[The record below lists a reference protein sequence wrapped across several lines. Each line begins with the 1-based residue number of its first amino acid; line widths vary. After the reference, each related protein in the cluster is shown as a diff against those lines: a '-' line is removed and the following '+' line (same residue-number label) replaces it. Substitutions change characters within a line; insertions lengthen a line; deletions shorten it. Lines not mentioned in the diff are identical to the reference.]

1 MINNLNQTFL
11 ADESCDFA
19 IIRALR
25 AEGFDVVSV
34 TESYPALADEYVL
47 EIAYREKRLLLTEDK
62 DFGEWVFSHGKK
74 MAGIVLFRYPARLRH
89 SIANMTVELVR
100 EYGLSLIS
108 NFTVIEPGRAR
119 IRKMTGNLD
128 G

>member
-34 TESYPALADEYVL
+34 AESYPALADENVL

-62 DFGEWVFSHGKK
+62 DFGEWVFSHGKQ
-74 MAGIVLFRYPARLRH
+74 MCGIVLFRYPSIMRH
-89 SIANMTVELVR
+89 SIANVTVELVKER
-100 EYGLSLIS
+100 GLSLI
-108 NFTVIEPGRAR
+108 NKFTVIEPGRAR
-119 IRKMTGNLD
+119 IREKTV
-128 G
+128 

>member
-1 MINNLNQTFL
+1 LINNLNQTFL

-34 TESYPALADEYVL
+34 AESYPALADENVL

-62 DFGEWVFSHGKK
+62 DFGEWVFSHGKQ
-74 MAGIVLFRYPARLRH
+74 MCGIVLFRYPSIMRH
-89 SIANMTVELVR
+89 SIANVTVELVK
-100 EYGLSLIS
+100 EHGLSLI
-108 NFTVIEPGRAR
+108 NKFTVIEPGRAR
-119 IRKMTGNLD
+119 IREKTV
-128 G
+128 

>member
-1 MINNLNQTFL
+1 LINNLNQTFL

-34 TESYPALADEYVL
+34 AESYPALADENVL

-62 DFGEWVFSHGKK
+62 DFGEWVFSHGKQ
-74 MAGIVLFRYPARLRH
+74 MCGIVLFRYPSIMRH
-89 SIANMTVELVR
+89 SIANVTVELVKER
-100 EYGLSLIS
+100 GLSLI
-108 NFTVIEPGRAR
+108 NKFTVIEPGRAR
-119 IRKMTGNLD
+119 IREKTV
-128 G
+128 

>member
-25 AEGFDVVSV
+25 AKGFDVVSV
-34 TESYPALADEYVL
+34 AESYPALADENVL

-62 DFGEWVFSHGKK
+62 DFGEWVFSHGKQ
-74 MAGIVLFRYPARLRH
+74 MCGIVLFRYPAIMRH
-89 SIANMTVELVR
+89 SIANVTVELVK
-100 EYGLSLIS
+100 EHGLSLI
-108 NFTVIEPGRAR
+108 NKFTVIEPGRAR
-119 IRKMTGNLD
+119 IREKTV
-128 G
+128 

>member
-1 MINNLNQTFL
+1 MKAAILPL
-11 ADESCDFA
+11 FA
-19 IIRALR
+19 LFEPKALI
-25 AEGFDVVSV
+25 S
-34 TESYPALADEYVL
+34 
-47 EIAYREKRLLLTEDK
+47 K
-62 DFGEWVFSHGKK
+62 
-74 MAGIVLFRYPARLRH
+74 H

-100 EYGLSLIS
+100 EHGLSLIS

>member
-1 MINNLNQTFL
+1 LTNNLNQTFL

-34 TESYPALADEYVL
+34 AESYPALADENVL

-62 DFGEWVFSHGKK
+62 DFGEWVFSHGKQ
-74 MAGIVLFRYPARLRH
+74 MCGIVLFRYPAIMRH
-89 SIANMTVELVR
+89 SIANVTVELVK
-100 EYGLSLIS
+100 EHGLSLI
-108 NFTVIEPGRAR
+108 NKFTVIEPGRAR
-119 IRKMTGNLD
+119 IRKKTV
-128 G
+128 

>member
-34 TESYPALADEYVL
+34 AESYPALVDENVL

-62 DFGEWVFSHGKK
+62 DFGEWVFSHGKQ
-74 MAGIVLFRYPARLRH
+74 MCGIVLFRYPSIMRH
-89 SIANMTVELVR
+89 SIANVTVELVK
-100 EYGLSLIS
+100 EHGLSLI
-108 NFTVIEPGRAR
+108 NKFTVIEPGRAR
-119 IRKMTGNLD
+119 IREKTV
-128 G
+128 

>member
-25 AEGFDVVSV
+25 AEGFYVVSV
-34 TESYPALADEYVL
+34 AESYPALVDEKIL

-62 DFGEWVFSHGKK
+62 DFGEWVFSHGKQ
-74 MAGIVLFRYPARLRH
+74 MCGIVLFRYPARLRH
-89 SIANMTVELVR
+89 NIANLTVELVK
-100 EYGLSLIS
+100 EHGLSLIN

-119 IRKMTGNLD
+119 IRHKIG
-128 G
+128 

>member
-1 MINNLNQTFL
+1 LINNLNQTFL

-25 AEGFDVVSV
+25 AEGFYVVSV
-34 TESYPALADEYVL
+34 AESYPALVDEKIL

-62 DFGEWVFSHGKK
+62 DFGEWVFSHGKQ
-74 MAGIVLFRYPARLRH
+74 MCGIVLFRYPARLRH
-89 SIANMTVELVR
+89 SIANLTVELVK
-100 EYGLSLIS
+100 EHGLSLIN

-119 IRKMTGNLD
+119 IRHKTG
-128 G
+128 

>member
-34 TESYPALADEYVL
+34 AESYPALADENVL

-62 DFGEWVFSHGKK
+62 DFGEWVFSHGKQ
-74 MAGIVLFRYPARLRH
+74 MCGIVLFRYPSIMRH
-89 SIANMTVELVR
+89 SIANVTVELVK
-100 EYGLSLIS
+100 EHGLSLI
-108 NFTVIEPGRAR
+108 NKFTVIEPGRAR
-119 IRKMTGNLD
+119 IREKTV
-128 G
+128 

>member
-1 MINNLNQTFL
+1 MAKLKQTFL

-25 AEGFDVVSV
+25 AEGFDVASV
-34 TESYPALADEYVL
+34 AESYPSLADEFVL
-47 EIAYREKRLLLTEDK
+47 EIAYREKRVLLTEDK

-74 MAGIVLFRYPARLRH
+74 MGGIVLFRYPARLRH
-89 SIANMTVELVR
+89 TIANQTVELVR
-100 EYGLSLIS
+100 EHGLSLIN

-119 IRKMTGNLD
+119 IRKNTGFLD